1 MSVVLEPVSD
11 SAREEVEQP
20 SVVEP
25 DTAEEQPTEPPA
37 QAADIQPKKRGRPRK
52 VVDATEV
59 TEKPKRGR
67 PRKTPVTEEPSN
79 PPVPDVDIA
88 QFLLSALAHQQKDQL
103 TQRRER
109 WRHLISAKLLH

>member
-37 QAADIQPKKRGRPRK
+37 QAADIQPKNEVAPAKWWTRQRLQRNQNGVVRGK
-52 VVDATEV
+52 
-59 TEKPKRGR
+59 
-67 PRKTPVTEEPSN
+67 
-79 PPVPDVDIA
+79 
-88 QFLLSALAHQQKDQL
+88 LLLLKSHQIHRCP
-103 TQRRER
+103 T
-109 WRHLISAKLLH
+109 LISHSFC